1 MRKSPR
7 WTALITLVF
16 VLAAQGLHHAQSRV
30 DVLIAFRNLPG
41 AVDEALVRAAGG
53 EVKHTFRI
61 VHAVAARLPEQA
73 VAALRRNPRISIV
86 EPDVR
91 IFAVD
96 AELDNTWGVKRIGA
110 GQAHTGGFRGNGVK
124 VAVIDSGIDYNHPDL
139 AANYAGGFD
148 FVNNDADPFDD
159 NQHGTHVAGTIAARD
174 DDAGVVGVAPEAR
187 LYALKVLGADGSGS
201 FSNVIA
207 ALQFAVDNGIQVAN
221 MSFGSAQDPGSLV
234 RTAFDNAAAAGIVHI
249 AAAGNS
255 GNCTG
260 TGENMLFPARYASVV
275 AVAAVNSADTRPCF
289 SSTGVDVELAA
300 PGVGVN
306 STIPGGG
313 YAAFNGTSMASPH
326 VAGTAALVI
335 GAGVTDR
342 NGDGRINDEVR
353 QILIDTAHD
362 LGPAGRDTSYGYGLV
377 NAAAAVTYTPSDPD
391 PAVVVTVA
399 TNKSTYSS
407 DVDTS
412 AQLTVT
418 VKDELGAA
426 IAGLPASSFA
436 TLVDGAA
443 RAVTFAETATPG
455 TYTGSFSLSGM
466 STGAHSVR
474 VDVTDARALAGSAQ
488 TSFSIAAPNTVRVSA
503 INYST
508 YGGVNGKRHLV
519 ISVAVVNG
527 ADQPQSG
534 AIVSVMLFRNG
545 FFYGAANGVSD
556 AAGNAVFEAR
566 HAPSGCYQTSIAA
579 VLSGTQTWDGLTPAN
594 SFCK

>member
-16 VLAAQGLHHAQSRV
+16 VLAAQALHHAQSRV

-41 AVDEALVRAAGG
+41 AAEEALVRAAGG

-61 VHAVAARLPEQA
+61 VHAIAARLPEHA
-73 VAALRRNPRISIV
+73 VDALRRNPRISIV

-91 IFAVD
+91 MFAVD

-110 GQAHTGGFRGNGVK
+110 GEPHAGGFRGNGVK

-139 AANYAGGFD
+139 AANYAGGYD

-174 DDAGVVGVAPEAR
+174 DDAGVIGVAPEAR
-187 LYALKVLGADGSGS
+187 LYALKVLGANGSGS
-201 FSNVIA
+201 FSDVIA
-207 ALQFAVDNGIQVAN
+207 ALQWAVDNGIQVTN
-221 MSFGSAQDPGSLV
+221 MSFGSSQDPGSLV
-234 RTAFDNAAAAGIVHI
+234 RNAFDNAAAAGILHI

-255 GNCTG
+255 GTCTG

-275 AVAAVNSADTRPCF
+275 AVAAVNSSDARPCF

-326 VAGTAALVI
+326 VAGTAALVV
-335 GAGVTDR
+335 GAGVADLNS
-342 NGDGRINDEVR
+342 NGRVNDEVR
-353 QILIDTAHD
+353 QILIDTAQD
-362 LGPAGRDTSYGYGLV
+362 LGPAGRDTFYGHGLV
-377 NAAAAVTYTPSDPD
+377 NAAAAVTYTPSPPD
-391 PAVVVTVA
+391 PAVAVTVA
-399 TNKSTYSS
+399 TNKTTYSS
-407 DVDTS
+407 GVDTS
-412 AQLTVT
+412 AQVTVT
-418 VKDELGAA
+418 VKDEGGAA
-426 IAGLPASSFA
+426 IAGLAASSFA
-436 TLVDGAA
+436 TLVDGGA

-455 TYTGSFSLSGM
+455 TYTGSFSLSGLG
-466 STGAHSVR
+466 TGAHSVR
-474 VDVTDARALAGSAQ
+474 VDVTDTRVLTGSAQ
-488 TSFSIAAPNTVRVSA
+488 TSFSIAEPNTVRVSA

-508 YGGVNGKRHLV
+508 YGGGSGKQNLV

-527 ADQPQSG
+527 AGLPQSG

-545 FFYGAANGVSD
+545 FFYGAANGISN

-566 HAPSGCYQTSIAA
+566 NAPSGCYQTSIAA
-579 VLSGTQTWDGLTPAN
+579 VLSGTRTWDGLTPPN